1 MKKLSLLPLIL
12 LFICACSGLK
22 KMTNEAFY
30 YGVVGQKEQ
39 NVYTRVGF
47 PSSTYFADD
56 GRKVLVYEI
65 PEIEFKGYSKN
76 IEPGIIPFIDY
87 RGKRDYD
94 VDIVRMTDAGS
105 DARTFANYDSR
116 MTDLKIYID
125 ENGICNQVD
134 HNLSKAQLNY
144 FYDRLK
150 RYIPED

>member
-1 MKKLSLLPLIL
+1 MKNRKLLSLIL
-12 LFICACSGLK
+12 LLLCACSGLK

-39 NVYTRVGF
+39 DVYARVGF

-65 PEIEFKGYSKN
+65 PEIAFKSYSKN
-76 IEPGIIPFIDY
+76 IEPGIIPSIDL
-87 RGKRDYD
+87 RGKRDYN
-94 VDIVRMTDAGS
+94 VDIRKVGEAGS
-105 DARTFANYDSR
+105 DARTFAVYNPR

-125 ENGICNQVD
+125 ENGKCNQVD

-150 RYIPED
+150 QYIPKD